1 LIIEDHCGNLQPN
14 SNVRHSVSGT
24 YLAAADGPVLLQVY
38 NWKDGEVDSLNVNWI
53 DDIRV
58 RPVDPDFELSPR
70 KISCTQGG
78 SSNLSL
84 TAGPD
89 HGNKTYLVLS
99 CVTGT
104 WPGFSLSGIDVPLNT
119 DDFTWIALSLVNT
132 PLFENFMGLL
142 DAAGEAQARLNAPGG
157 LPPEMMGLALY
168 FDFLVLQNPGGP
180 PVLKSS
186 FPGHVLF
193 VP

>member
-119 DDFTWIALSLVNT
+119 DDFT
-132 PLFENFMGLL
+132 
-142 DAAGEAQARLNAPGG
+142 GEAQARLNAPGG